1 MRGGGNLQEKKWT
14 GIRKAEIWKKSRK
27 EMEGEM
33 SMKGKE

>member
-1 MRGGGNLQEKKWT
+1 MGRNRESGNLEKKK
-14 GIRKAEIWKKSRK
+14 RRK